1 VAVFNG
7 TYHKVE
13 GDSSNVG
20 SGGTRA
26 TMKNLN
32 GVVVNLVSTVEGRKF
47 NLGPDGISIKLKEDK
62 P

>member
-13 GDSSNVG
+13 ADTSDVGDG
-20 SGGTRA
+20 SRA

-32 GVVVNLVSTVEGRKF
+32 GVIVNLVSTVEGRKF
-47 NLGPDGISIKLKEDK
+47 ILGPDGIKIELKK
-62 P
+62 